1 MRALVQRVSSASVT
15 ISGETVGSIGA
26 GLLVLVCAMAGDTD
40 AESDWLARKVVNL
53 RIFRDGEKPVAAQ
66 RQVDDPVNHRQA
78 SNGRMNRSL
87 IDTGGAAL
95 VVSQFTLAAETKG
108 NRPGFSSAAAPD
120 EGRRLYEH
128 FSRAVAGHGVTVENG
143 VFGADMKVALVNDGP
158 VTIWLDTA
166 AR

>member
-15 ISGETVGSIGA
+15 ISGETVGQIGP
-26 GLLVLVCAMAGDTD
+26 GLLVLVCAMAGDGE

-53 RIFRDGEKPVAAQ
+53 RIFRDEA
-66 RQVDDPVNHRQA
+66 
-78 SNGRMNRSL
+78 GRMNRSL
-87 IDTGGAAL
+87 IDTDGAAL
-95 VVSQFTLAAETKG
+95 VVSQFTLAAETRG

-128 FSRAVAGHGVTVENG
+128 FSKTVAGHGVTVENG